1 MNIFKKIFSSKSVN
15 MNTENSQEVASNM
28 EETPS
33 AFFQDLFVENQK
45 PMENGTV
52 TKPVSRLNEFLSVE
66 YSSIGFTDGY
76 QHHNAELL
84 DNKISILKAEFCQIV
99 DETIDNHR
107 QDIFQLH
114 NQLIETRGLSDRLT
128 EQVELRIKEVKGLIS
143 KLEEEKQ
150 FSMVEVGLVMKV
162 VYQYKEGFLRG
173 CKDWHEVKL
182 LAQSTGL
189 F

>member
-1 MNIFKKIFSSKSVN
+1 MNIFKKIFGSKSVN
-15 MNTENSQEVASNM
+15 VNTENTQEVASSV

-33 AFFQDLFVENQK
+33 TFFQDLFVENQK
-45 PMENGTV
+45 PMENSTV
-52 TKPVSRLNEFLSVE
+52 TKPVSRLNEFLSIE
-66 YSSIGFTDGY
+66 YSSIGFADGY

-84 DNKISILKAEFCQIV
+84 DHKISILKAEFCQIV
-99 DETIDNHR
+99 DEAIDNHR

-128 EQVELRIKEVKGLIS
+128 EQVELRITEVKGLIS
-143 KLEEEKQ
+143 KLEQEKQ
-150 FSMVEVGLVMKV
+150 SSIMELGLVMKPV
-162 VYQYKEGFLRG
+162 FQYKEGFLRG
-173 CKDWHEVKL
+173 CKDWQEAKL